1 VNRLLQPFGK
11 KSETNPPPED
21 EDWSRIQ
28 RDSGADRL
36 LTYRGRSIRIPDTAG
51 GNEWGG
57 GVGNEQA
64 ASWTAMVGRR
74 VIRAGAAEGRGP
86 VDGDAVHRPETNL
99 RSRSFFFFLTCCGR
113 GVVLSFFYKDC
124 FFSIFFSTDAPNLPF
139 KRAPT
144 CLLGLV

>member
-36 LTYRGRSIRIPDTAG
+36 WTYRGRSIRIPDTAG

-99 RSRSFFFFLTCCGR
+99 RSRSFFFF
-113 GVVLSFFYKDC
+113 
-124 FFSIFFSTDAPNLPF
+124 
-139 KRAPT
+139 
-144 CLLGLV
+144 